1 MSIEVTLSWW
11 ERAKDKPES
20 EWEPCVVRRKVRA
33 RKTRVAQSREIAQRF
48 LAILRSRL
56 AAGME
61 IEEGT
66 ASYPLS

>member
-1 MSIEVTLSWW
+1 MSIEVTFSWW
-11 ERAKDKPES
+11 ERMVDKPDA
-20 EWEPCVVRRKVRA
+20 EWKQQVVRRKVRA
-33 RKTRVAQSREIAQRF
+33 RKTRAAQSREIAQRF